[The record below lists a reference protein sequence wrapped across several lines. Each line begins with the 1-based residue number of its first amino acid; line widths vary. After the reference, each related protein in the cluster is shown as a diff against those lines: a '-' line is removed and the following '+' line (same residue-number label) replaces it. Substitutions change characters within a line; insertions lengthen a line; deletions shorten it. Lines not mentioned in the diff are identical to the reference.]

1 MFIPLPA
8 VIKLLGV
15 GCEETIQQKN
25 NRLVHKRM
33 TSAVFSI
40 LSNTL

>member
-1 MFIPLPA
+1 MFIPLPV

-15 GCEETIQQKN
+15 GCEEIIQQKN
-25 NRLVHKRM
+25 NSHKEM